1 MPSLPFVLP
10 HWLYWGT
17 LVVFPIVAIY
27 FVQRQHRRGVPK
39 GPSLFIAYMFWL
51 CSGFMGLHR
60 FYLRNNWGIVFI
72 PVFLSSST
80 PPTSFATSVKTCRAR
95 APLLAQ
101 RSTNSTTQK
110 FRPA

>member
-17 LVVFPIVAIY
+17 LVVFPIVAMY
-27 FVQRQHRRGVPK
+27 FVQRQLRRGVPQ

-60 FYLRNNWGIVFI
+60 FYLQEQLGLRLHSGL
-72 PVFLSSST
+72 PSYPSHHGRHSRQ
-80 PPTSFATSVKTCRAR
+80 A
-95 APLLAQ
+95 
-101 RSTNSTTQK
+101 
-110 FRPA
+110 